1 MWTRRET
8 IFGGALTILWGAGTT
23 CAHAQKP
30 HKIGGHELTGCMLPD
45 PAANIL
51 LNRAPPPWLSLT
63 GNEELFPK
71 SGDNHFDFALAHTL
85 SAMSELMHVLPGFC
99 YFDDSEAENAYATS
113 RVKLNRGDG
122 TVLFGRGMLR
132 RLMREKE
139 HPDVNVAAVCA
150 HEFGHILQYKRGLT
164 QIVGAGQTTVKRVE
178 LQADY
183 FAGYFA
189 GVRKLSRPQYPAAV
203 YAVAMHRF
211 GDHAIQSPK
220 HHGRPDERAAAI
232 VQGFEAGFRE
242 RKSLEEAITI
252 SINYVKQL

>member
-8 IFGGALTILWGAGTT
+8 IFGGALTILWGAGAT
-23 CAHAQKP
+23 CAHGQT
-30 HKIGGHELTGCMLPD
+30 IGGHQLAGCMLPD

-51 LNRAPPPWLSLT
+51 LNRSAPPWLSLT

-71 SGDNHFDFALAHTL
+71 SGDNHFDYALAHTL

-99 YFDDSEAENAYATS
+99 YFDDSEGENAYATN
-113 RVKLNRGDG
+113 RVRLNRGDG
-122 TVLFGRGMLR
+122 TVLMGQRLLR
-132 RLMREKE
+132 RLMRQKE
-139 HPDVNVAAVCA
+139 HPDVSVAAVCA

-164 QIVGAGQTTVKRVE
+164 HIVGAGQPTVKRVE
-178 LQADY
+178 LQADF

-189 GVRKLSRPQYPAAV
+189 GVRKLSRPQFPAAV
-203 YAVAMHRF
+203 FALTQYNF
-211 GDHAIQSPK
+211 GDNMVNSPK

-242 RKSLEEAITI
+242 RRSLDQAIGI